1 MIKVYIVYIHSIN
14 NLNIVIFIYMSYT
27 IKYVRLY
34 ESSPF
39 KKIRIKDEDEDDKL
53 KRIIKRHDIMKDSI
67 FLKDI
72 DNCLFKILAAFY
84 KHIRIMNDC
93 ANWAISREAMPKF
106 FYINNN
112 DCSVNLICNLAL
124 LSYPYNFTYDSIED
138 FLKNKT
144 KIKID
149 GSKLVIRL
157 PYTFAFFGKK
167 YINIINPHVKNNITL
182 KDLYVNELVNILL
195 YGHTNKELVS
205 YYNSIADLGF
215 DMSIFTEFNDVI
227 TQYNINAIDIKYYHL
242 ENDNNHY
249 HLENDNDKFYNAV
262 INLIDIQNLEEAV
275 ESFFSVFENNRMPVE
290 NINRVVLIN
299 SFMKSVDYN
308 ELQDILSLFCVK
320 NKLLVLYSYI
330 MSDRKDVNKFMSMNN
345 FLHITS
351 DLCTNIRFYDHAN
364 LSNLSIVD
372 NLINDVF
379 ILRTYN
385 PKKCSI
391 KNSIFDSIYRLYK
404 DTINNS
410 LKAREI
416 QYDESP
422 TRFDVLASTYKMNDY
437 KSHEDFIKKL
447 NNLKYNEKLKMNT
460 NNDEYSKYLSKIFLR
475 KTYSQKYVGAECIS
489 ECIL

>member
-1 MIKVYIVYIHSIN
+1 MIKVYRVYIHSIN
-14 NLNIVIFIYMSYT
+14 NLNIIIFIYMSYT

-39 KKIRIKDEDEDDKL
+39 KKIRIKDEDEDDNL
-53 KRIIKRHDIMKDSI
+53 KRIIKRHDNMKASM

-72 DNCLFKILAAFY
+72 DNCLFKILEAFY

-93 ANWAISREAMPKF
+93 YNINREAMPKF

-112 DCSVNLICNLAL
+112 DCSVNLIYNLAL

-138 FLKNKT
+138 FLRNKA

-149 GSKLVIRL
+149 GNKLVIRL
-157 PYTFAFFGKK
+157 PYCFCFRRKH
-167 YINIINPHVKNNITL
+167 INIINPNVKNNITL

-242 ENDNNHY
+242 ENDNDHY
-249 HLENDNDKFYNAV
+249 HLENDNDEFYNAL

-320 NKLLVLYSYI
+320 NKLSELYSYI
-330 MSDRKDVNKFMSMNN
+330 MNDREDVNKFMSMNN

-351 DLCTNIRFYDHAN
+351 DLCTNIRFYDHAD
-364 LSNLSIVD
+364 LSNLSIVH
-372 NLINDVF
+372 NLINDRF
-379 ILRTYN
+379 ILRTYD

-391 KNSIFDSIYRLYK
+391 KNSIFDSIYRLCK
-404 DTINNS
+404 DIINNS

-422 TRFDVLASTYKMNDY
+422 TRFDVLASTYTTNDY
-437 KSHEDFIKKL
+437 YEDFIKKL
-447 NNLKYNEKLKMNT
+447 NKLKYNEKLKMNT
-460 NNDEYSKYLSKIFLR
+460 NNDEYSKYLSKIFLS
-475 KTYSQKYVGAECIS
+475 KTYSQKYVGTKCIS

>member
-167 YINIINPHVKNNITL
+167 YINIINPNVKNNITL

-227 TQYNINAIDIKYYHL
+227 TQYNINAIDIKY
-242 ENDNNHY
+242 Y

>member
-1 MIKVYIVYIHSIN
+1 MIKVYRVYIHSIN
-14 NLNIVIFIYMSYT
+14 NLNIIIFIYMSYT
-27 IKYVRLY
+27 VKYVRLY

-39 KKIRIKDEDEDDKL
+39 KKIRIKDEDEDDNL
-53 KRIIKRHDIMKDSI
+53 KRIIKRHDNMKASI

-84 KHIRIMNDC
+84 KHIKIMNDC
-93 ANWAISREAMPKF
+93 ADYATISREAMPKF
-106 FYINNN
+106 FYINN
-112 DCSVNLICNLAL
+112 DCSINLIYAL
-124 LSYPYNFTYDSIED
+124 SILSYPLDNFTYDSIED

-149 GSKLVIRL
+149 GNKLVIRL
-157 PYTFAFFGKK
+157 PYCFSFRRKRI
-167 YINIINPHVKNNITL
+167 YIINPNVKNNITL

-242 ENDNNHY
+242 ENDND
-249 HLENDNDKFYNAV
+249 EFYNAV

-320 NKLLVLYSYI
+320 NKLSLLCSYI
-330 MSDRKDVNKFMSMNN
+330 MNDREDVNKFMSLNIS
-345 FLHITS
+345 LHITS
-351 DLCTNIRFYDHAN
+351 DLCANIRFYDHAD
-364 LSNLSIVD
+364 LSNLSIVH
-372 NLINDVF
+372 NLINDGF

-391 KNSIFDSIYRLYK
+391 KNSIFDSIYRLCK

-422 TRFDVLASTYKMNDY
+422 TRFDVLTSTYKTNDY
-437 KSHEDFIKKL
+437 YEDFIKKL
-447 NNLKYNEKLKMNT
+447 NKLKYNEKLKMNT
-460 NNDEYSKYLSKIFLR
+460 NNDEYSKYLSKIFLS
-475 KTYSQKYVGAECIS
+475 KTYSQKYVGTECIS